1 MELIMKLQKRPNSKA
16 TMERMDRGYY
26 QMIGKKYPIVS
37 ARKWKKMCQAAY
49 NEYMAELCPCGY

>member
-1 MELIMKLQKRPNSKA
+1 MKLQKRPNSKA

-26 QMIGKKYPIVS
+26 QMIGKKYPIIS

-49 NEYMAELCPCGY
+49 NEYMSELCPCGY